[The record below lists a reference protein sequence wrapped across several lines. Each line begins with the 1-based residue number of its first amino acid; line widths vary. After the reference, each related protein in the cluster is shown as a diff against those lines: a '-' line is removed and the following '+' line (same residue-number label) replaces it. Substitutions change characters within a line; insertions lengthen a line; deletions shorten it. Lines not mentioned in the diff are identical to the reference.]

1 MGDEVGQKSRGIQG
15 SQGKMGPGSQASLV
29 CTDAEEVDRVLLE
42 STLWAAGL
50 HAAVTNMCL

>member
-1 MGDEVGQKSRGIQG
+1 MLDEVGQKSRRIQG

-29 CTDAEEVDRVLLE
+29 CTDAEEVGRVLLE

-50 HAAVTNMCL
+50 PTAVTNMYL